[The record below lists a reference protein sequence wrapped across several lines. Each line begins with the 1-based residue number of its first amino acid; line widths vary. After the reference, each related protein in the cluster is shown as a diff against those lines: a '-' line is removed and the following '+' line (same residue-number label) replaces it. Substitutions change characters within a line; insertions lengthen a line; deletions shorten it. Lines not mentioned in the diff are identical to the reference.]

1 VKKIILSVAAMA
13 MIAGLAA
20 GYGLSPAAAQ
30 GDAAPAVAKV
40 GLIDMAFI
48 FKNYK
53 KFDALREDL
62 KNEITQSD
70 TTAKQMQAKL
80 KGMDEQLKLMKAGSP
95 DFAAKEKQLLTA
107 KAEFESFVKGAQRE
121 FIKKESQI
129 YKQIYLEVTDAVN
142 MYAKHYQYTLI
153 MRFNREEVE
162 GTDEPQD
169 VLQRMNRQV
178 VYFRDENDI
187 TSPVLKYLNKQY
199 GVDDSAPAKAPVTPT
214 GGTAPRTPV
223 RTGAK

>member
-1 VKKIILSVAAMA
+1 MKKIILSVAAMA

-199 GVDDSAPAKAPVTPT
+199 GVDDSAPPKPAPVTPT
-214 GGTAPRTPV
+214 GGTTPARNRTA
-223 RTGAK
+223 GK